1 MHIAS
6 RIKTFP
12 NKFFSKAIDFQ
23 NNLVDLRLKEK
34 EGSDKDLTKLLETPV

>member
-23 NNLVDLRLKEK
+23 NNLIDLSLKEK
-34 EGSDKDLTKLLETPV
+34 E